1 MTHTTACA
9 AAPLRDALRT
19 ATSLGKL
26 FEQSAVARDRRGGTP
41 QTERDLLRES
51 GLLSLTIPRA
61 QGGTGANWATMMQTV
76 RIVACTDSSLA
87 HVYAFHHLMLATVRL
102 FGSPT
107 VPTVAIIGGGFTGA
121 AVAYHLARLSDDP
134 VRILVFEPRAEIGL
148 GVAYSTQDPV
158 HRINVPAARMTL
170 LPDDEDHFVRWLAAH
185 DALDGDPDATLANGQ
200 SYPARNLF
208 GRYVAKRCVL
218 CWQVAGSS
226 MFALGSLRSK
236 MRETDGSWKPT
247 PPRASAPT
255 FSSSRPATRRRPH
268 LSYLQRRSTDS
279 PSSSP
284 TLGRSTRLPRSVETI
299 AS

>member
-1 MTHTTACA
+1 MF
-9 AAPLRDALRT
+9 
-19 ATSLGKL
+19 K
-26 FEQSAVARDRRGGTP
+26 QSAIARDRRGGTP

-51 GLLSLTIPRA
+51 GLLSLTIPRVH
-61 QGGTGANWATMMQTV
+61 GGTGANWATMMQTV
-76 RIVACTDSSLA
+76 RIIARADSSLA

-134 VRILVFEPRAEIGL
+134 IRILVFEPRAEIGL

-208 GRYVAKRCVL
+208 GRYVAEQLRPLLASGRIEYVRARIASVEDEGNGWKL
-218 CWQVAGSS
+218 ETDAAQ
-226 MFALGSLRSK
+226 SLRADILVIATSHPPPAPPVILA
-236 MRETDGSWKPT
+236 EAFDGQPKFVADPW
-247 PPRASAPT
+247 AIDALAPIGRDDQVLIVGT
-255 FSSSRPATRRRPH
+255 GLTMADVVAT
-268 LSYLQRRSTDS
+268 LD
-279 PSSSP
+279 
-284 TLGRSTRLPRSVETI
+284 
-299 AS
+299 A